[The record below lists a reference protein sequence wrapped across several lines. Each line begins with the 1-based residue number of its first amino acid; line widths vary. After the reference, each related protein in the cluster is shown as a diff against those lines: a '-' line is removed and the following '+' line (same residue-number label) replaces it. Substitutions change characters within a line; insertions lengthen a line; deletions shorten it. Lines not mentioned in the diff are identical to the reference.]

1 MKKLVLMMVM
11 VMAVLA
17 VNAQRTSLKV
27 TDLPKAITDYVTK
40 DFAGYTISDA
50 AKVMA
55 NNVTTYEVTVAK
67 GTTKDILSF
76 DNAGKFLKK
85 VAAQGGATEKQH
97 AHATTPHKPHVKK

>member
-1 MKKLVLMMVM
+1 MMVM

-27 TDLPKAITDYVTK
+27 TDLPKAVTDYVTK
-40 DFAGYTISDA
+40 DFSGYTINNA

-55 NNVTTYEVTVAK
+55 NNVTTYEVTIAK
-67 GTTKDILSF
+67 GTTTDILSF

-85 VAAQGGATEKQH
+85 VAAQGGAMEKQH
-97 AHATTPHKPHVKK
+97 SHATAPNKPHVKK